1 MDQTAFVTV
10 LVALVVVGYQAYVT
24 VLLARSGAL
33 SRWQLGI
40 QGAIVW
46 LLPLV
51 GAVICHFFLRLHD
64 SNEPPREL
72 GYREGNP
79 YNAIENGPAND
90 LIP

>member
-1 MDQTAFVTV
+1 MDQTAFLKV
-10 LVALVVVGYQAYVT
+10 LVALVVFGYQAYVT
-24 VLLARSGAL
+24 VLLARSGVL

-40 QGAIVW
+40 QGALVW

-64 SNEPPREL
+64 SNEPSREL

>member
-10 LVALVVVGYQAYVT
+10 LVVLAVVVYQTYVT
-24 VLLARSGAL
+24 MLLARSGAL
-33 SRWQLGI
+33 SKWQLGI
-40 QGAIVW
+40 QGALVW

-64 SNEPPREL
+64 SNEPPRER